1 MGLVNLVLLV
11 AGLLLVAYGGVRLRE
26 PYRRYM
32 ALRVQEQNLSRYD
45 SWRGGSRTAVP
56 ESRPSSAE
64 LMQAELRRQAQ
75 RWGLLCIGGF
85 VLLLLAFLL
94 R

>member
-1 MGLVNLVLLV
+1 MGLANLVLIA
-11 AGLLLVAYGGVRLRE
+11 AGAVLLAFGGLRVRG

-45 SWRGGSRTAVP
+45 SWRGGRRTAVP
-56 ESRPSSAE
+56 DSRPSSAQ

-75 RWGLLCIGGF
+75 RWMAVGG
-85 VLLLLAFLL
+85 VGLLLLFLGFWL
-94 R
+94 A

>member
-1 MGLVNLVLLV
+1 VGVASLLLIAAGAVLV
-11 AGLLLVAYGGVRLRE
+11 AIAGLRVRE

-32 ALRVQEQNLSRYD
+32 ALRTQERNLARYD
-45 SWRGGSRTAVP
+45 SWRGGHHGAA
-56 ESRPSSAE
+56 EKRPSSAE

-75 RWGLLCIGGF
+75 RWMAVGVCGF
-85 VLLLLAFLL
+85 VLIFAGFMV

>member
-1 MGLVNLVLLV
+1 MGAASLLLIAAGAALLAV
-11 AGLLLVAYGGVRLRE
+11 AGLRVRE

-32 ALRVQEQNLSRYD
+32 ALRTQERNLARYD
-45 SWRGGSRTAVP
+45 SWRGGRRTAAP
-56 ESRPSSAE
+56 ETRPSSAE

-75 RWGLLCIGGF
+75 RWMAVGVCGF
-85 VLLLLAFLL
+85 VLVFAGFAL

>member
-1 MGLVNLVLLV
+1 MGLVNVALLV
-11 AGLLLVAYGGVRLRE
+11 AGVVLIALAALRVRD

-32 ALRVQEQNLSRYD
+32 ALRVQEQNLARYD
-45 SWRGGSRTAVP
+45 SWRGGRRTAAP
-56 ESRPSSAE
+56 ETQPSSAR

-75 RWGLLCIGGF
+75 RWALVGLGGF
-85 VLLLLAFLL
+85 VLVFLAFTL

>member
-1 MGLVNLVLLV
+1 MGVASFLLIAAGAALIAL
-11 AGLLLVAYGGVRLRE
+11 AGLRVRE

-32 ALRVQEQNLSRYD
+32 ALREQEQTLARYD
-45 SWRGGSRTAVP
+45 SGRGGRRTAAP
-56 ESRPSSAE
+56 ETQPSSAR

-75 RWGLLCIGGF
+75 RWALLGVAGF
-85 VLLLLAFLL
+85 VLIFAGFAL

>member
-1 MGLVNLVLLV
+1 MGVANLVLLA
-11 AGLLLVAYGGVRLRE
+11 AGIVLIAIGGVRLRE

-32 ALRVQEQNLSRYD
+32 AMRVQAANLSRYD

-56 ESRPSSAE
+56 DTRPSSAE
-64 LMQAELRRQAQ
+64 LMQIELRRQAQ
-75 RWGLLCIGGF
+75 RWGLLALGGS
-85 VLLLLAFLL
+85 VLVFLAFYL

>member
-1 MGLVNLVLLV
+1 MAAGAALIAV
-11 AGLLLVAYGGVRLRE
+11 AGLRVRG

-32 ALRVQEQNLSRYD
+32 ALRTQERNLARYD
-45 SWRGGSRTAVP
+45 SWRGGHHSAP
-56 ESRPSSAE
+56 ETRPSSAE

-75 RWGLLCIGGF
+75 RWALFGIGGF
-85 VLLLLAFLL
+85 VLVLAGFMV

>member
-1 MGLVNLVLLV
+1 MGAASLLLIAAGAALIAV
-11 AGLLLVAYGGVRLRE
+11 AGLRVRG

-32 ALRVQEQNLSRYD
+32 ALRTQERNLARYD
-45 SWRGGSRTAVP
+45 SWRGGHHGAP
-56 ESRPSSAE
+56 ETRPSSAE

-75 RWGLLCIGGF
+75 RWVAVGGVGF
-85 VLLLLAFLL
+85 VLVFAGFVI

>member
-1 MGLVNLVLLV
+1 MGLVNLVLLA
-11 AGLLLVAYGGVRLRE
+11 AGIALIVIGGLRLRE

-32 ALRVQEQNLSRYD
+32 ALRVQQENLSRYD

-56 ESRPSSAE
+56 DARPSSAE

-85 VLLLLAFLL
+85 VLLLLAFSV

>member
-1 MGLVNLVLLV
+1 MGLVNLVLLA
-11 AGLLLVAYGGVRLRE
+11 AGIALLLIGGVRLRE
-26 PYRRYM
+26 PYRRYT
-32 ALRVQEQNLSRYD
+32 ALRVQEANLSRYD

-56 ESRPSSAE
+56 DTRPSSAT

-75 RWGLLCIGGF
+75 RWGLLCLGGF
-85 VLLLLAFLL
+85 VLLFLAFTL